1 MKRKTLSSLALIWS
15 SLMLTSVTFGAIP
28 CRCIHNEIIVKFKE
42 PVADTIEKQIQ
53 NSTDTLSFQLLS
65 SHSGRFNAKYR
76 VIRIKPLLKNFRS
89 RQHQLSSLREQKGK
103 LLTRKQKR
111 ILERL
116 KRTPKAV
123 QIPDLGRIYN
133 IQLDCESRQSLEEA
147 LAEYRND
154 PNVEYAELNYI
165 VSTNSIPNDPLYPGQ
180 WSLDKI
186 SAQGA
191 WNIYTGSSQ
200 IVVAVLD
207 TGVDYNHRDLWENM
221 WVNEAEFNGTEGV
234 DDDGNGYVDD
244 IHGYNF
250 IYNNGNPIDDYGHG
264 TYCSGIIA
272 AKGNNDLDITGIC
285 WNAKIMALKFMGV
298 FGEGSTSDAVL
309 AIYYAVE
316 NGADVISNSW
326 SSPDES
332 LLLKDAVDYAY
343 SRGVIVVASSGND
356 GSNVPQYPAC
366 YKNVISVA
374 ATDSDDRKWTYSN
387 YGDSVDIAAP
397 GVDVVS
403 LSAEKTLFGI
413 SNNGYTTSLS
423 GTSTAC
429 PHIAGACALLLSAN
443 PFMTFDQVYDV
454 LTRTADPVSPGICLS
469 NGRINLS
476 GAMHAVIPSRGYI
489 SFDSD
494 YYASPDGVRM
504 LLVDWDLKGVGT
516 QQATIMTS
524 GGDLEKVVLTENNSV
539 PGIFTGSISTGDG
552 QMGRDDGTIQVSPN
566 DVITAIYF
574 DSNDG
579 TGNPAATMD
588 SAVVDA
594 EAPVLLNLRIDTQGR
609 AANITFSTDEP
620 AEAVVRCGLAPG
632 GSYVF
637 TQQDFIISSHHTLK
651 LRPLS
656 LNKDYYFVIDLTD
669 RVGNKVT
676 ADNNG
681 SYYSFTTSAE
691 FPGYRVPGVYPTIQ
705 AAIDDALD
713 EDTIWIADGQYS
725 GEGNIDIDFRGK
737 AITVKSENG
746 PENCIIDCQLIGRG
760 FDFHNGEGEQSV
772 LDGVTITNGTA
783 GRFGGGIRC
792 TASSPKIINCI
803 FTGNTAGEYGGGIC
817 NSYSSSPIIA
827 DCTFS
832 GNTAESKVSGL
843 GNGGGLCNLVNSS
856 PILTNCSFSEN
867 FANYGGGG
875 AYNCENS
882 NPTLN
887 MCTFTANTTRHGG
900 GVYNCYDSMP
910 SLTNC
915 ILKENLAEYG
925 GAVKNSEAA
934 SILTNCT
941 LYGNSAEIGGGIW
954 NGWGGSTKL
963 TNTIVWNNSDID
975 GLEETSQISDA
986 RGSRISTIS
995 YCCIQGWT
1003 GALGGI
1009 GNIGIG
1015 PLFVNP
1021 QSGDFHLKSAGWHWD
1036 VDDRRWQYDD
1046 ITSPCIDAGNPGF
1059 PLNDEL
1065 LNMPGGP
1072 SNLWGVNLR
1081 INMGCYGG
1089 TAEASIPPYG
1099 WALLGDLTNDG
1110 LVDVE
1115 DFAVQARNWMKSDTR
1130 QPGDLDRNGI
1140 VNAADISLLSG
1151 DWLKSTK

>member
-1 MKRKTLSSLALIWS
+1 MKRKTLSSLALLWF
-15 SLMLTSVTFGAIP
+15 SLMLTSVMVGATP
-28 CRCIHNEIIVKFKE
+28 YRCIPNEIIVKFKG
-42 PVADTIEKQIQ
+42 PAADTIEKQLQ
-53 NSTDTLSFQLLS
+53 NSTDTSSFQLLS
-65 SHSGRFNAKYR
+65 SHTSRFNAKYR
-76 VIRIKPLLKNFRS
+76 VSRIEPLLKNFSS
-89 RQHQLSSLREQKGK
+89 RQKQFSSLREQKGK
-103 LLTRKQKR
+103 FLTQKQKH

-116 KRTPKAV
+116 KRAPKATQV
-123 QIPDLGRIYN
+123 PDLGGIYK

-147 LAEYRND
+147 LTEYRND
-154 PNVEYAELNYI
+154 PNVEYAELNFI
-165 VSTNSIPNDPLYPGQ
+165 VSANSIPSDPLYPGQ
-180 WSLDKI
+180 WTLDKI
-186 SAQGA
+186 SAQEA
-191 WNIYTGSSQ
+191 WNICTGSSQ

-207 TGVDYNHRDLWENM
+207 TGVDYNHRDLRENM
-221 WVNEAEFNGTEGV
+221 WVNEAEFNGIEGV
-234 DDDGNGYVDD
+234 DDDENGYIDD

-250 IYNNGNPIDDYGHG
+250 IYNNGDPIDDYGHG

-285 WNAKIMALKFMGV
+285 WNTKIMALKFMGV

-343 SRGVIVVASSGND
+343 NQGVIVVASSGND
-356 GSNVPQYPAC
+356 GSDVPQYPAS

-374 ATDSDDRKWTYSN
+374 ATDSDDKKWTYSN
-387 YGDSVDIAAP
+387 YGYSVDIAAP
-397 GVDVVS
+397 GVDVLS
-403 LSAEKTLFGI
+403 LSAEGTLFGI

-443 PFMTFDQVYDV
+443 PFMTFEQVYDV

-469 NGRINLS
+469 NGRVNLS

-494 YYASPDGVRM
+494 YYASPGVVRM
-504 LLVDWDLKGVGT
+504 LLADWDLKGVGT

-539 PGIFTGSISTGDG
+539 PGIFTGSISTGAGESDIE
-552 QMGRDDGTIQVSPN
+552 DGTVQVISN

-579 TGNPAATMD
+579 AGSPAATMD
-588 SAVVDA
+588 SAVIDA
-594 EAPVLLNLRIDTQGR
+594 EAPVLLNISVDTHGH

-620 AEAVVRCGLAPG
+620 AETVVRCGLAPG
-632 GSYVF
+632 GPYIF
-637 TQQDFIISSHHTLK
+637 TQQDVILSNNHTVK
-651 LRPLS
+651 LQPLS
-656 LNKDYYFVIDLTD
+656 LNTDYYFVIDLID

-676 ADNNG
+676 VDNNG
-681 SYYSFTTSAE
+681 LYYSFTTSAE

-705 AAIDDALD
+705 AAIDDASD
-713 EDTIWIADGQYS
+713 GDIIWIADGQFS
-725 GEGNIDIDFRGK
+725 GEGNFDIDFKGK
-737 AITVKSENG
+737 ALIVKSENG
-746 PENCIIDCQLIGRG
+746 PENCIIDCQLMGRG
-760 FDFHNGEGEQSV
+760 FDFHNGEGEESV
-772 LDGVTITNGTA
+772 LEGVTITNGYA

-803 FTGNTAGEYGGGIC
+803 FMGNAAGEYGGGIC
-817 NSYSSSPIIA
+817 NSYSSSPIITN
-827 DCTFS
+827 CSFS

-843 GNGGGLCNLVNSS
+843 GNGGGLCNLVDSS

-887 MCTFTANTTRHGG
+887 ICTFTANTARHGG
-900 GVYNCYDSMP
+900 GVYNCYDSRP
-910 SLTNC
+910 SLIKC
-915 ILKENLAEYG
+915 ILSENIAEYG

-954 NGWGGSTKL
+954 NGWGGSAEV
-963 TNTIVWNNSDID
+963 TNTIIWSNSDID
-975 GLEETSQISDA
+975 GLKETSQISDA
-986 RGSRISTIS
+986 RGSRISTIG

-1009 GNIGIG
+1009 GNIGVE

-1021 QSGDFHLKSAGWHWD
+1021 QSGDFHLKSAGWRWEID
-1036 VDDRRWQYDD
+1036 NQRWQYDD

-1065 LNMPGGP
+1065 LNIPDGP
-1072 SNLWGVNLR
+1072 SNLWGANLR

-1110 LVDVE
+1110 IVDAE
-1115 DFAVQARNWMKSDTR
+1115 DFAVQARYWMKTATR

-1140 VNAADISLLSG
+1140 VDTTDLSLLSR
-1151 DWLKSTK
+1151 DWLKSVK